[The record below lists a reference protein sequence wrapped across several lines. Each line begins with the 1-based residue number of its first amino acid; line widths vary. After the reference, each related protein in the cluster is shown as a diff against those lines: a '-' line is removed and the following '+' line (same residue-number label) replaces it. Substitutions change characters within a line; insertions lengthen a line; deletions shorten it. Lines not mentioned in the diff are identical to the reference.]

1 MTIGSSVFLLA
12 VGAILRYAVAD
23 SIEGVDLAVVG
34 LILMIAGVIGL
45 VAGVFMTL
53 AARRRYP
60 YPDEVPPGDR
70 YAHREP
76 PPPPARY

>member
-45 VAGVFMTL
+45 VAGIFMTL
-53 AARRRYP
+53 AARRRYA
-60 YPDEVPPGDR
+60 YPEEPHPGDR
-70 YAHREP
+70 YAYRE